1 MCYHSD
7 RKMRLAVEWRLAY
20 PSHQPIS
27 KKRSRQSCVRHRP
40 TLHSKSA
47 WPDIYGSCLPLVL
60 HSKIKSDGILRLHLI
75 FFCIIST
82 MDRIHGTR
90 MYVSAVF
97 SFVLHCILSQWI
109 YRGDDWL
116 LVRRW
121 EYLLA
126 RRSAIDIVQVI
137 SWNGKVSLLKASR
150 VP

>member
-1 MCYHSD
+1 MCNHSD
-7 RKMRLAVEWRLAY
+7 RKMRLAVERRLAY
-20 PSHQPIS
+20 QYHQPIS
-27 KKRSRQSCVRHRP
+27 KKRNRLSCVRHRQ
-40 TLHSKSA
+40 TLHSKSV

-60 HSKIKSDGILRLHLI
+60 HSKINSDGILRLRLI
-75 FFCIIST
+75 FCCIIST
-82 MDRIHGTR
+82 MGQIHGTR

-97 SFVLHCILSQWI
+97 FIRTALYSLQWI

-126 RRSAIDIVQVI
+126 HRSVIDIVQVI
-137 SWNGKVSLLKASR
+137 SWNGEVSLLKASR